1 MTEEDQAHLQAVAAE
16 LGLAAEAGEQHPA
29 FEGDFRPLVSV
40 VVPVHNDDRF
50 VAAALESVK
59 RQSYDHWECV
69 VVDDASTDSS
79 WNLVKSS
86 VADDERFRVL
96 RSETN
101 LGPGG
106 ARNLALTEASGEYL
120 VFLDGDD
127 LLLRLSLEDRVNALA
142 GSISDPFVV
151 GSFCGVRLS
160 HEDTA
165 LDELADHYRSTQPA
179 FMDFVVAGGEAP
191 FPMTA
196 PLVMTER
203 VRSIGGLDASMVSGG
218 VDWDL
223 WYRIL
228 RNGHVFVS
236 SPFQSVVY
244 RQRAGGITRGNPA
257 SHTAAAARLIRAAHQ
272 TADPS
277 ILVDPSPFPLPE
289 PLGHY
294 QAIISVAERATRFA
308 TMALVDGDRAGM
320 EETFGVLDPGS
331 WPLLERHLDIPSL
344 VTRGA
349 ARALGRKPVDL
360 EGAGEL
366 LAPFVGEVTKALKR
380 ATQ

>member
-1 MTEEDQAHLQAVAAE
+1 MTEENPARLNAIAAE
-16 LGLAAEAGEQHPA
+16 LGLVVETGEKRAPV
-29 FEGDFRPLVSV
+29 GGGFRPLVSV
-40 VVPVHNDDRF
+40 VVPVHNDERF

-59 RQSYDHWECV
+59 RQTYDNWDCV

-79 WNLVKSS
+79 WNLIISS
-86 VADDERFRVL
+86 TGGDDRFVVL
-96 RSETN
+96 RSEAN

-106 ARNLALTEASGEYL
+106 ARNLAIDAASGDYL

-127 LLLRLSLEDRVNALA
+127 LLMKLSLEDRVNAL
-142 GSISDPFVV
+142 SESVTDPFVI

-160 HEDTA
+160 HEHTA
-165 LDELADHYRSTQPA
+165 LEDLADHYRSTQPA

-196 PLVMTER
+196 PLVLTER

-257 SHTAAAARLIRAAHQ
+257 AHTAAAANLIRAAHQ
-272 TADPS
+272 AADPKL
-277 ILVDPSPFPLPE
+277 LVDSTSFPFLD

-294 QAIISVAERATRFA
+294 QAIITVAERATRFA
-308 TMALVDGDRAGM
+308 TMALVDGDRNAM
-320 EETFGVLDPGS
+320 EATLEVLDSGS

-349 ARALGRKPVDL
+349 ARALGLKPAEL
-360 EGAGEL
+360 EGAEAA
-366 LAPFVGEVTKALKR
+366 LAPFIAEVGAALKS
-380 ATQ
+380 ATK